1 MLIIPNFVLQVEFY
15 FSDSN
20 LPYDKFLFGLVGK
33 ENKPV
38 PLKLV
43 ASFKRM
49 KRFTNRD
56 TLVKA
61 LQESEVLDLAG
72 DAGEE
77 TIKRKIPLDITEVIP
92 RNTRREEGPDSAKSM
107 AESANLYNRT
117 VAVGPITDKAINKSI
132 YAVCFDA
139 ILYLI
144 HFGRRIAYNLFL
156 Q

>member
-56 TLVKA
+56 ILVNA

-92 RNTRREEGPDSAKSM
+92 RNTRQEGSELAKSM
-107 AESANLYNRT
+107 AVSANQYNRT

-132 YAVCFDA
+132 YAVCF
-139 ILYLI
+139 
-144 HFGRRIAYNLFL
+144 
-156 Q
+156 

>member
-56 TLVKA
+56 ILVNA

-92 RNTRREEGPDSAKSM
+92 RNTRQEGSEFAKSM
-107 AESANLYNRT
+107 AVSANQYNRT

-132 YAVCFDA
+132 YAVCF
-139 ILYLI
+139 
-144 HFGRRIAYNLFL
+144 
-156 Q
+156 

>member
-1 MLIIPNFVLQVEFY
+1 MLQVEFY

-61 LQESEVLDLAG
+61 LQESEVLELIG

-77 TIKRKIPLDITEVIP
+77 TIRRKIPLDITEVIP
-92 RNTRREEGPDSAKSM
+92 RNPRKEGSDLAKFR
-107 AESANLYNRT
+107 AESATQYNRT

-132 YAVCFDA
+132 YAVRF
-139 ILYLI
+139 
-144 HFGRRIAYNLFL
+144 
-156 Q
+156 